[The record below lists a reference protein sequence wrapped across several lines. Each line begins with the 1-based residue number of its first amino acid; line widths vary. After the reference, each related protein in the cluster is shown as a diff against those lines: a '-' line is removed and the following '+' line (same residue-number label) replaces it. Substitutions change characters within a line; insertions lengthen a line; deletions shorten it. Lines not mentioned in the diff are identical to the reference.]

1 MSVNET
7 DDLTELRL
15 WLVRLVVGFI
25 GLVVF
30 AGLPFLLLSLLIRKQ
45 SRQGA
50 CDCYNK

>member
-25 GLVVF
+25 ALVVST
-30 AGLPFLLLSLLIRKQ
+30 GLPFLWWLNVTPLQ
-45 SRQGA
+45 
-50 CDCYNK
+50 